1 MSGLTALADALSEH
15 PEEPMALGVLLG
27 LLHRVAPEPAACRQ
41 LLSESPAIPVGATRG
56 EYALLLRLTVLE
68 VHP

>member
-1 MSGLTALADALSEH
+1 MCVLIAIADALSEH
-15 PEEPMALGVLLG
+15 PEEPMTLGVLLG
-27 LLHRVAPEPAACRQ
+27 LCATEPAVFDQAPE
-41 LLSESPAIPVGATRG
+41 IPEGATRG